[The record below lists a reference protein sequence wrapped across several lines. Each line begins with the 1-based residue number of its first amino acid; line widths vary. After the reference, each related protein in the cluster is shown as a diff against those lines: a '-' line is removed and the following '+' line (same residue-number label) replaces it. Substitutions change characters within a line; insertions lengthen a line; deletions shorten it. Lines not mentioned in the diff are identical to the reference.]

1 VDQVVLAEEV
11 AAVLLAEVAAVLLA
25 EVAEVAEAASIQP
38 QSSIVAMKIRTAN

>member
-11 AAVLLAEVAAVLLA
+11 AAEVAAVL
-25 EVAEVAEAASIQP
+25 VAEAAASIQP